1 MNELDDEGSHH
12 LSPDS
17 VEEYFRTGVPMA
29 FSLNKQLQARLEI
42 EPDRDEMRLICPA
55 LGSDPD
61 VTSYERISFERINIL
76 GEGGDWFRLT
86 VDATRMHYEAYV
98 LIESI
103 VDQLGTGVS
112 FRHAVSES
120 LASLKDLLS
129 SRKRLTDEKEA
140 GLIGEL
146 LVLRHAV
153 ARLGEDGALKAWL
166 GPLSEEHDFGFENFD
181 AEVKTTR
188 SEGRTHQIG
197 SDTQLEP
204 VPGRPLYLVSVQITK
219 AGAAVNGFT
228 LTELIGTTRKMLDR
242 SLRTFDGHLEKVGWR
257 DQDADLYKVR
267 FRERAAP
274 RAYLIDDDFPAITAA
289 RLAGIIPQ
297 RILVSGVSYRVDAT
311 HLPFQVP
318 PAPLDD
324 YCEETA

>member
-1 MNELDDEGSHH
+1 MDERGSRH

-17 VEEYFRTGVPMA
+17 VEEYFRAGIPMA
-29 FSLNKQLQARLEI
+29 FSLNKKLEARLEI
-42 EPDRDEMRLICPA
+42 EPDREQMRLVCPA

-61 VTSYERISFERINIL
+61 LTSYERISFERINIL
-76 GEGGDWFRLT
+76 GEGGDWFRLS
-86 VDATRMHYEAYV
+86 VDASRMHYEAYV

-120 LASLKDLLS
+120 LSSLKDLLS

-153 ARLGEDGALKAWL
+153 ARLGEDGALRAWL
-166 GPLSEEHDFGFENFD
+166 GPLSEEHDFGFEDFD

-204 VPGRPLYLVSVQITK
+204 VPGRPLYLVSVQITR

-228 LTELIGTTRKMLDR
+228 LTELIGMTRKMLDR
-242 SLRTFDGHLEKVGWR
+242 SLRTFDGHLEKIGWR
-257 DQDADLYKVR
+257 DRDADLYKVR
-267 FRERAAP
+267 FQERSAP
-274 RAYLIDDDFPAITAA
+274 RAYLINDGFPAITAE
-289 RLAGIIPQ
+289 RLDVVIPQ
-297 RILVSGVSYRVDAT
+297 RALVTGVSYRVDAT
-311 HLPFQVP
+311 HLPFRVP
-318 PAPLDD
+318 PAPLND
-324 YCEETA
+324 YCEENA